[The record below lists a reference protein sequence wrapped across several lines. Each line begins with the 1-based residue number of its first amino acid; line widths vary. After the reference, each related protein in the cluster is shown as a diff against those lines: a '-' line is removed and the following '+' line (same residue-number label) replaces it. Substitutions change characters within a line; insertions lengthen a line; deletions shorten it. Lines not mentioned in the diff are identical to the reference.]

1 MMKVIGNV
9 LLLAGMLIV
18 WNCVGPEDPVDGLL
32 EDLPSVVN
40 TADVFTF
47 NLKGNNYSFEEKY
60 RLTMNPDSNSV
71 LTTSLIVT
79 GWSGND
85 TTRIFYKNAGDTT
98 YAWIQING
106 NLTYTATD
114 SLTNDSKYHPSK
126 LLLEGTDFTG
136 TMQFSIIKD

>member
-40 TADVFTF
+40 TTDVFTF

-71 LTTSLIVT
+71 LTTQLIVT

>member
-9 LLLAGMLIV
+9 VLLAGMLIG

-40 TADVFTF
+40 TANVFTF

>member
-1 MMKVIGNV
+1 MMNKF
-9 LLLAGMLIV
+9 LLLIAGILV
-18 WNCVGPEDPVDGLL
+18 GWNCVGPEDPVDGLL

-47 NLKGNNYSFEEKY
+47 NLKGNKYSFEEQY
-60 RLTMNPDSNSV
+60 TLSMQPDSNSV
-71 LTTSLIVT
+71 ITTSLIVT

-98 YAWIQING
+98 YAWFQITG

-114 SLTNDSKYHPSK
+114 SLPNDTKYHPSK
-126 LLLEGTDFTG
+126 LLFEGTDFSG
-136 TMQFSIIKD
+136 TMQYSMIKD